1 MYLKSLSCLF
11 FLAPLIS
18 INYQS
23 LVDPEDESDSLV
35 TVQGWLSTGRTN
47 RPTLL
52 SDWYNKD
59 QGHPI
64 LSLKK
69 PSSKWSPQNEE
80 AALADL
86 AELNRLKLENSAIDS
101 LVPSIEGSIVHPT
114 YDNKIVI
121 VVKNYVFGTC
131 TCSINGFDCNY
142 AFKSQITSYALP
154 TTYYSDFW
162 DCLATSTCA
171 TICSTVSVGCGVT
184 CTTFTSLTASSRVTR
199 QYYNI
204 NSYAN
209 GVYLGNNQIY
219 TNAATITSSSSSIYN
234 DANCISISDT
244 DLSFKNCQ
252 FVLIIGFCRVHYNNS
267 HFINDLYIH

>member
-1 MYLKSLSCLF
+1 MYLKSLLCLF
-11 FLAPLIS
+11 FLASLIA

-52 SDWYNKD
+52 NDWHNLR
-59 QGHPI
+59 QRHPM
-64 LSLKK
+64 LSQKK
-69 PSSKWSPQNEE
+69 PSSKWLNQDEE

-86 AELNRLKLENSAIDS
+86 AELNRLKLANSSINS

-121 VVKNYVFGTC
+121 VVKDYVLGTC
-131 TCSINGFDCNY
+131 TCSINGFNCNY
-142 AFKSQITSYALP
+142 AYQSQITNYDLP
-154 TTYYSDFW
+154 TTYYSNFW
-162 DCLATSTCA
+162 DCLATRTCA

-199 QYYNI
+199 QYYDI

-209 GVYLGNNQIY
+209 GVYLGGNQIY

-244 DLSFKNCQ
+244 HL
-252 FVLIIGFCRVHYNNS
+252 VLKIGNLF
-267 HFINDLYIH
+267 